1 MSYRSID
8 LQHSVSRMPD
18 HGVAHSQALQKPV
31 LDQTHLEGAAM
42 KQADLART
50 RNEGVEEPSKSS
62 IRDGGGSNS
71 SNQQGRKKRGEQ
83 GQGNHEED
91 RSHSDNHPYKGKHID
106 FSL

>member
-8 LQHSVSRMPD
+8 LQLSVSRMPD

-31 LDQTHLEGAAM
+31 MDQTHLEGAAM

-62 IRDGGGSNS
+62 IRDGGGNNS
-71 SNQQGRKKRGEQ
+71 SNQQGRKKRETQGE
-83 GQGNHEED
+83 HEDD
-91 RSHSDNHPYKGKHID
+91 RSRSDNHPYKGKHID